1 MIKKIP
7 LPISGVM
14 LGFAA
19 LGNLLQSYSE
29 SIRLVCGAISLI
41 LGLLLI
47 CKIVMYP
54 SMIKED
60 MKNPIMAGVSA
71 TFPMSIMLLAAYVK
85 PFIGQGA
92 IYIWYLGIL
101 LHLAL
106 IIYFTIN
113 FILKFDIKKVFTTY
127 FIVYVGIAVASVSA
141 PAFEKTNIGTLAFWF
156 AFISCMLLLIVVTYR
171 YTKYKEI
178 PNPAKPVFC
187 IYAAPVS
194 LCLAG
199 YIQSVQEK
207 SLLIIYFLGILSLA
221 IYLIVLFKLLKLL
234 KLPFFP
240 SYSAFT
246 FPFVISGIAMKM
258 TMGYLTKIEQP
269 IALLKY
275 LVLLQTIIATLLVIY
290 TLYRYILFLIPEKK
304 EISVS
309 QSS

>member
-7 LPISGVM
+7 LPIAGVM

-29 SIRLVCGAISLI
+29 TIRLACGVISLI
-41 LGLLLI
+41 LGLLLV
-47 CKIVMYP
+47 CKIIMYP
-54 SMIKED
+54 AMIKED
-60 MKNPIMAGVSA
+60 MKNPIMAGVAA
-71 TFPMSIMLLAAYVK
+71 TFPMAIMLLATYAK
-85 PFIGQGA
+85 PFLGQGS

-101 LHLAL
+101 IHLAL

-127 FIVYVGIAVASVSA
+127 YIVYVGIAVSSVSA

-156 AFISCMLLLIVVTYR
+156 AFISCLLLLIVVTYR
-171 YTKYKEI
+171 YTKFKDI
-178 PNPAKPVFC
+178 PNPAKPLFC

-199 YIQSVQEK
+199 YMQSVQTK
-207 SLLIIYFLGILSLA
+207 SLPLVIFLGTLSLIIYV
-221 IYLIVLFKLLKLL
+221 IVLLKLPKLL

-258 TMGYLTKIEQP
+258 TMGYLGK
-269 IALLKY
+269 LGYNVGVLKY
-275 LVLLQTIIATLLVIY
+275 LVLLQTIIAILLVLY
-290 TLYRYILFLIPEKK
+290 TLYKYMVFLIPEKRN
-304 EISVS
+304 ISVN
-309 QSS
+309 Q

>member
-7 LPISGVM
+7 LPISGVI

-29 SIRLVCGAISLI
+29 PIRLICGLI
-41 LGLLLI
+41 AFILSLLLI
-47 CKIVMYP
+47 CKIIMYP

-71 TFPMSIMLLAAYVK
+71 TFPMALMLLSTYVK

-101 LHLAL
+101 IHLAL

-113 FILKFDIKKVFTTY
+113 FILKFNIKKVFTTY
-127 FIVYVGIAVASVSA
+127 FIVYVGIAVSSVSA

-156 AFISCMLLLIVVTYR
+156 AFISCLLLLIVVTYR
-171 YTKYKEI
+171 YIKYKDI
-178 PNPAKPVFC
+178 PNPAKPLFC

-199 YIQSVQEK
+199 YMQSIQTK
-207 SLLIIYFLGILSLA
+207 SLPMIIFLGTLSLI
-221 IYLIVLFKLLKLL
+221 IYLIVLFKLPKLL

-258 TMGYLTKIEQP
+258 TMGYLTKIGYNIEF
-269 IALLKY
+269 LKY
-275 LVLLQTIIATLLVIY
+275 IVLLQTIIATLLVLY
-290 TLYRYILFLIPEKK
+290 TLYRYIVFLLPEKRDYS
-304 EISVS
+304 IT
-309 QSS
+309 Q

>member
-7 LPISGVM
+7 LPIAGVM

-29 SIRLVCGAISLI
+29 TIRLACGVISLI
-41 LGLLLI
+41 LGLLLV
-47 CKIVMYP
+47 CKIIMYP
-54 SMIKED
+54 AMIKED
-60 MKNPIMAGVSA
+60 VKNPIMAGVAA
-71 TFPMSIMLLAAYVK
+71 TFPMAIMLLATYAK
-85 PFIGQGA
+85 PFLGQGS

-101 LHLAL
+101 IHLAL

-127 FIVYVGIAVASVSA
+127 YIVYVGIAVSSVSA

-156 AFISCMLLLIVVTYR
+156 AFISCLLLLIVVTYR
-171 YTKYKEI
+171 YTKFKDI
-178 PNPAKPVFC
+178 PNPAKPLFC

-199 YIQSVQEK
+199 YMQSVQTK
-207 SLLIIYFLGILSLA
+207 SLPLVIFLGTLSLIIYV
-221 IYLIVLFKLLKLL
+221 IVLLKLPKLL

-258 TMGYLTKIEQP
+258 TMGYLGK
-269 IALLKY
+269 LGYNVGVLKY
-275 LVLLQTIIATLLVIY
+275 LVLLQTIIAILLVLY
-290 TLYRYILFLIPEKK
+290 TLYKYMVFLIPEKRN
-304 EISVS
+304 ISVN
-309 QSS
+309 Q

>member
-7 LPISGVM
+7 LPISGVI

-29 SIRLVCGAISLI
+29 PIRLICGLI
-41 LGLLLI
+41 AFILSLLLI
-47 CKIVMYP
+47 CKIIMYP

-71 TFPMSIMLLAAYVK
+71 TFPMALMLLSTYVK

-101 LHLAL
+101 IHLAL

-113 FILKFDIKKVFTTY
+113 FILKFNIKKVFTTY
-127 FIVYVGIAVASVSA
+127 FIVYVGIAVSSVSA

-156 AFISCMLLLIVVTYR
+156 AFISCLLLLIVVTYR
-171 YTKYKEI
+171 YIKYKDI
-178 PNPAKPVFC
+178 PNPAKPLFC

-199 YIQSVQEK
+199 YMQSIQTK
-207 SLLIIYFLGILSLA
+207 SLPMIIFLGTLSLI
-221 IYLIVLFKLLKLL
+221 IYLIVLFKLPKLL

-258 TMGYLTKIEQP
+258 TMGYLTKIGYNVEF
-269 IALLKY
+269 LKY
-275 LVLLQTIIATLLVIY
+275 IVLLQTIIATLLVLY
-290 TLYRYILFLIPEKK
+290 TLYRYIVFLIPEKRDYS
-304 EISVS
+304 IT
-309 QSS
+309 Q

>member
-7 LPISGVM
+7 LPIAGVM

-29 SIRLVCGAISLI
+29 SIRLACGLISLI
-41 LGLLLI
+41 LGLLLL
-47 CKIVMYP
+47 CKIIMYP

-60 MKNPIMAGVSA
+60 MKNPIMAGVAA
-71 TFPMSIMLLAAYVK
+71 TFPMAIMLLATYAK
-85 PFIGQGA
+85 PFLGQGS
-92 IYIWYLGIL
+92 IYIWYLGL
-101 LHLAL
+101 LIHLAL

-127 FIVYVGIAVASVSA
+127 YIVYVGIAVSSVSA

-156 AFISCMLLLIVVTYR
+156 AFISCLLLLIVVTYR
-171 YTKYKEI
+171 YINFKDI
-178 PNPAKPVFC
+178 PNPAKPLFC

-199 YIQSVQEK
+199 YMQSIQTK
-207 SLLIIYFLGILSLA
+207 SLPLVIFLGALSLIIYI
-221 IYLIVLFKLLKLL
+221 IVLFKLPKLL

-258 TMGYLTKIEQP
+258 TMGYLGK
-269 IALLKY
+269 LGYNVGFFKY
-275 LVLLQTIIATLLVIY
+275 IVLLQTIIATLLVLY
-290 TLYRYILFLIPEKK
+290 TLYRYIVFLIPEKRDY
-304 EISVS
+304 SVT
-309 QSS
+309 Q